1 MNIHS
6 EGDAMSAISDE
17 KQGLIRQAA
26 VRLFSRKGFYN
37 TRAEEIARE
46 AGIAVGTIYNY
57 FASKEE
63 ILLSIFKTEFEDRLL
78 RFQQL
83 LKSDLP
89 IAEKIRRILDE
100 HFSQLKEHTDMAQLM
115 MQEQFNPGKEFRTRL
130 MDLYREMIGRIE
142 ELIQEGMEKNWVRQC
157 HPKIIA
163 HAMIGVVQS
172 ISVYALMHPD
182 AESQRVLQDAPR
194 ELADLIWN
202 GLHKEEISETS

>member
-1 MNIHS
+1 
-6 EGDAMSAISDE
+6 MSAISEE
-17 KQGLIRQAA
+17 KQDLIRQAA

-202 GLHKEEISETS
+202 GLHREGTNESV

>member
-1 MNIHS
+1 
-6 EGDAMSAISDE
+6 MSAISDE

-202 GLHKEEISETS
+202 GLHREGTNESV